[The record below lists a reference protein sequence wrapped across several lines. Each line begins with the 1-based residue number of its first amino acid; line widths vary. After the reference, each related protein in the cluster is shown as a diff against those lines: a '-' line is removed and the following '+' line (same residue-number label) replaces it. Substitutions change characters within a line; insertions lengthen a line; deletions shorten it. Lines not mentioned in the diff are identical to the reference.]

1 MSAAGTSREAV
12 AGTVMLS
19 EVAHGAQAD
28 STVPAHALVAAAEPP
43 AWDREVEEALV
54 VEAVVPGA
62 AVEGADRFGECKKCD
77 RRSRL

>member
-28 STVPAHALVAAAEPP
+28 STVPAHAPVAAADPP

-54 VEAVVPGA
+54 VEAVPGA